1 MTLAS
6 ISALRNSNF
15 LEKDDTIKYAIRLR
29 LLLLLLLLLLFFAQ
43 IVILNGICADI
54 CIENLCGTY
63 NIFIYL
69 TFDIKCLNFSY
80 LSIPFG

>member
-29 LLLLLLLLLLFFAQ
+29 LLLLLLLLLLFAQ
-43 IVILNGICADI
+43 IVILNGIGADI

>member
-15 LEKDDTIKYAIRLR
+15 LEKDDTIKYAIRPR
-29 LLLLLLLLLLFFAQ
+29 LLLLFFAQ
-43 IVILNGICADI
+43 IVILNGIGADI